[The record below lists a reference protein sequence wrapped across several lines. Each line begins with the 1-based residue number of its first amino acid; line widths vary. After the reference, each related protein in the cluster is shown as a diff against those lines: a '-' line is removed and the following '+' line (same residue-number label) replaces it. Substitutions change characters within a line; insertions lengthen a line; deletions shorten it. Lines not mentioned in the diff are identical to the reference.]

1 VLSIYIEGSVCKMK
15 PIDEGDSPYRGRLLE
30 ACLTRGEDTSMS
42 KDNRYLP
49 PEFMRDSPLIDP
61 AVRRSKCKR
70 PNAFK
75 HGVYATPTLIPGEN
89 RKEFEELLAEL
100 LDEYKPLGPSLR
112 HAVHCLADSMWRL
125 RRLKKSVQTELYV
138 NTFDPHHPTFNEAW
152 GFAMFLSRLR
162 AEPETCFKQY
172 AKKYLRR
179 DKIDDLEQ
187 KFPRTDYQSTAEW
200 AKAITTEILSGLLPA
215 KPQLEAPELGYR
227 ADELEQALR
236 EWRTDQQLVGSIA
249 HARELLEYELKE
261 TERLNAMIVKQTR
274 HCAELKAWEEAEKAR
289 SKT

>member
-1 VLSIYIEGSVCKMK
+1 MFKNN
-15 PIDEGDSPYRGRLLE
+15 PP
-30 ACLTRGEDTSMS
+30 
-42 KDNRYLP
+42 LP
-49 PEFMRDSPLIDP
+49 PELKHDTRLAHSV
-61 AVRRSKCKR
+61 ARSRKRKR

-125 RRLKKSVQTELYV
+125 RRMKKSVQTELYL
-138 NTFDPHHPTFNEAW
+138 NTFDPHHPAFNEAW

-215 KPQLEAPELGYR
+215 KPQFEAPELGYG

-236 EWRTDQQLVGSIA
+236 EWRTDQQVKGSVA
-249 HARELLEYELKE
+249 YARELLEYELKE
-261 TERLNAMIVKQTR
+261 TERLNAVIVKQTR